1 MAERIQHLRTCEG
14 FFETKGEHPQNKG
27 YSRRHQNGADNIAA
41 IDVAVNHGGS
51 PAGRCGE

>member
-1 MAERIQHLRTCEG
+1 MAECIQNFRTRKG
-14 FFETKGEHPQNKG
+14 FLEAKGEHTQNKG